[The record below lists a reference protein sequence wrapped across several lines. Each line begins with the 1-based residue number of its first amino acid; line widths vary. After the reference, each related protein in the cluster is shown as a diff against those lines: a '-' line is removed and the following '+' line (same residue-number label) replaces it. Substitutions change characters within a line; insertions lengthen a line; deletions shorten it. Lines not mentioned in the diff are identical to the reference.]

1 MSKFKEYL
9 NQDYDKIIK
18 EAFKNMLAE
27 FNEIRLAIDLITI
40 NSTYYIIVY
49 DYFTSKKLAIW
60 IFDDLESNE
69 VKERLASYIAN
80 NHNSQCYFYTLFL
93 YQI

>member
-1 MSKFKEYL
+1 M
-9 NQDYDKIIK
+9 
-18 EAFKNMLAE
+18 
-27 FNEIRLAIDLITI
+27 AIDLITI

-80 NHNSQCYFYTLFL
+80 NHNITVIATVRNTKDGKLVPIIKKLVGNTTKLISFNKF
-93 YQI
+93 